1 MAAAVVTSRVLTDD
15 ELNHI
20 LRLTGNFTDTQES
33 AVSKVDASAL
43 SFAGVAPR
51 PAIRKV
57 KFGVTEPGTVQLLF
71 DADADVVAVQLSG
84 QGELKFPGGLT
95 NNAGAGVTGDILL
108 TTTGI
113 PSGGSYDLTLTLDKR
128 SGYSLAPQV
137 TAIAFTDEE
146 SGAYVT
152 DEIIQ
157 IMLTFN
163 QPVFIDPQNP
173 PTITIDG
180 NGATTFVAQYVSGD
194 GTKQLVFQYTVLVTD
209 NAEATEF
216 DVATDALAG
225 TFRGTVAGQVV
236 ATDPA
241 LPASDTA
248 AFTVNPA

>member
-1 MAAAVVTSRVLTDD
+1 MAAPVVTSRVIEDN
-15 ELNHI
+15 ELFHVV
-20 LRLTGNFTDTQES
+20 RLTGNFTDTQES
-33 AVSKVDASAL
+33 GVQKVDASAL
-43 SFAGVAPR
+43 SFAGAAPR
-51 PAIRKV
+51 PAIRKA
-57 KFGVTEPGTVQLLF
+57 KFGVTEPGSVRLLF
-71 DADADVVAVQLSG
+71 DADTDVLAVELSG
-84 QGELKFPGGLT
+84 NGKKVFSGGLS
-95 NNAGAGVTGDILL
+95 NNGGAGVTGDILL

-128 SGYSLAPQV
+128 NGYSPAPQV

-152 DEIIQ
+152 DEVIEIT
-157 IMLTFN
+157 LTFN

-194 GTKQLVFQYTVLVTD
+194 GSNQLVFRYTVLEGD

-225 TFRGTVAGQVV
+225 TFRGTVAGQLV

-241 LPASDTA
+241 IPDSNTA